1 MQFIYTEEG
10 APFGMMV
17 NGEPYLYV
25 TNLQGDVTMVTDRSG
40 LPLCTYTYDAWGN
53 VLSITGEDT
62 EIGELN
68 PIRYRGYY
76 QDVETGLY
84 YLQSRYYDSTTMR
97 FINADDPSVIQ
108 MGSEEKQ
115 ELNLYVYCVN
125 DPVNHVDPTGYIA
138 ANVIGAIIG
147 GVIGAVGG
155 YFLTNWLADRLG
167 LKGWGRNLFVW
178 GLSALIGATAAAI
191 GYFIGPYVAKAWS
204 AWSAKLSGLIKGTFK
219 NIAKITSQKMG
230 HINVS
235 KHFWNKVMKKVT
247 TTQIETLIYQGIR
260 KGTWN
265 LLSNGS
271 VKILYKYGGQTIVIT
286 GNVVERI
293 FKVGNAWVWNG
304 IGKP

>member
-1 MQFIYTEEG
+1 
-10 APFGMMV
+10 
-17 NGEPYLYV
+17 
-25 TNLQGDVTMVTDRSG
+25 
-40 LPLCTYTYDAWGN
+40 
-53 VLSITGEDT
+53 
-62 EIGELN
+62 
-68 PIRYRGYY
+68 
-76 QDVETGLY
+76 
-84 YLQSRYYDSTTMR
+84 MR
-97 FINADDPSVIQ
+97 FINADDPRIVQ
-108 MGSEEKQ
+108 MGAEKKQ
-115 ELNLYVYCVN
+115 DLNLYAYCLN
-125 DPVNHVDPTGYIA
+125 DPVNSVDPTGYIA
-138 ANVIGAIIG
+138 TNVIGAIIG

-167 LKGWGRNLFVW
+167 LKGWDRNLFVW
-178 GLSALIGATAAAI
+178 GLSALIGATAAPI

-219 NIAKITSQKMG
+219 SISKITSQKMKY
-230 HINVS
+230 INIS
-235 KHFWNKVMKKVT
+235 KHLWNRVMKKVT